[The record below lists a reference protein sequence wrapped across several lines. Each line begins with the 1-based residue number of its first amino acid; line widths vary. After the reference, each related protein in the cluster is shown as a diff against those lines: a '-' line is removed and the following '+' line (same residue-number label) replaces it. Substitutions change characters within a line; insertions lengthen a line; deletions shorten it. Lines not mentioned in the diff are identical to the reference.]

1 MADFGL
7 NHIPFGLRESDEA
20 IVDVFA
26 VKRGRECGCICPSC
40 RTPLIARQGEEKVWH
55 FAHASRHVY
64 DRTAQEC
71 DFSFYVSVR
80 LMARQLIGSRLTLA
94 LPDYRGRVTQYV
106 EDLHQTRTLD
116 YLVTEARSVEL
127 EHVEVETCFADVAV
141 DVKGKVGN
149 FDFVIYLVHPGR
161 VVPTELESLD
171 GAKAGVVAIDLQKM
185 AGALARVKD
194 AGGTYSQALG
204 EFLAKNVASKRW
216 VFHPRNAVSRQRAVA
231 ELAKSV
237 AREVDEVRHR
247 LSIDKALPTERGPLL
262 AATKNK
268 ATQQVQCECLFCGT
282 KWDGHDPGLNNCPKC
297 RTRRYANPIPKKS
310 NLRRFL
316 SWISFS

>member
-20 IVDVFA
+20 IVDVYA
-26 VKRGRECGCICPSC
+26 VKRGRACGCVCPSC

-55 FAHASRHVY
+55 FAHASRDVY
-64 DRTAQEC
+64 DRTTQEC

-94 LPDYRGRVTQYV
+94 LPDYRSRVTQYV

-127 EHVEVETCFADVAV
+127 EHVEVETSFADVAV
-141 DVKGKVGN
+141 DVKGKVGD

-171 GAKAGVVAIDLQKM
+171 GAKAGVVAIDLQGM
-185 AGALARVKD
+185 AGALARVKE

-204 EFLAKNVASKRW
+204 EFLAKNIASKRW
-216 VFHPRNAVSRQRAVA
+216 VYHPRNAMMRQQAQA
-231 ELAKSV
+231 ELAQSI
-237 AREVDEVRHR
+237 AREVDEMRHR
-247 LSIDKALPTERGPLL
+247 LSVGKAMTTESGRPM
-262 AATKNK
+262 AATKHQAK
-268 ATQQVQCECLFCGT
+268 RQVQCECLFCGT

-297 RTRRYANPIPKKS
+297 RTHLGTRIVSQKS
-310 NLRRFL
+310 QV
-316 SWISFS
+316 